1 MDLATRVLNGGSR
14 LVGFLGGGGG
24 VDVFVS
30 MLEC

>member
-1 MDLATRVLNGGSR
+1 MDLATRDLNGGSR
-14 LVGFLGGGGG
+14 LVGFFWGG